1 MTDKDREKW
10 DARYLTRMG
19 GMQPSAIVKTFWS
32 IAPAG
37 KALDIACGNG
47 RNALFLAARGFEVD
61 AVDIST
67 VATARLAG
75 QSPRITVI
83 QADLDTW
90 RIPKDRY
97 TLVLNI
103 RFLDRRLFPMIIA
116 GMQPGG
122 VLIVESFLDDR
133 QGRYCLKPNEL
144 IRAFRSLRIVY
155 YREKQSNQTDK
166 FDQIAALAA
175 VKPDSPPS

>member
-1 MTDKDREKW
+1 MVEKDREKW
-10 DARYLTRMG
+10 DARYLTRKG
-19 GMQPSAIVKTFWS
+19 GMQPSAILKKFWS
-32 IAPAG
+32 IAPVG
-37 KALDIACGNG
+37 QALDIACGNG
-47 RNALFLAARGFEVD
+47 RNSLFLAAKGFDVD

-90 RIPKDRY
+90 RIPEGRY
-97 TLVLNI
+97 TLIVNI

-116 GMQPGG
+116 GLRPGG
-122 VLIVESFLDDR
+122 VLIVESFMTSR
-133 QGRYCLKPNEL
+133 QSRYCLKPNEL
-144 IRAFRSLRIVY
+144 IRAFRSLRILY
-155 YREKQSNQTDK
+155 YQEKQSDQTDK

-175 VKPDSPPS
+175 VKLDSPLS